1 MSLPFTYCHCCLT
14 VKLTKLFV
22 CHRCYTGEEAL
33 SYGYGG
39 TGKASTECN
48 FVDYGQT
55 FGPGDVITAY
65 LVRLDVYLL
74 SFYVYKL

>member
-1 MSLPFTYCHCCLT
+1 MHMFIIVIGKIVRCVTFDFMLCFLSLI
-14 VKLTKLFV
+14 
-22 CHRCYTGEEAL
+22 GEEAL

-48 FVDYGQT
+48 FVDYGQE

-65 LVRLDVYLL
+65 LVSRLLYN
-74 SFYVYKL
+74 F